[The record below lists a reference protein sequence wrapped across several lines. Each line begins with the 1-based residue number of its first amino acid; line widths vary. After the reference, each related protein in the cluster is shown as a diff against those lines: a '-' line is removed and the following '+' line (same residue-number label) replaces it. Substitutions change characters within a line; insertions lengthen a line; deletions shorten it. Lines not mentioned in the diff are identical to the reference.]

1 MISIAD
7 NIGSITVI
15 LLIVSQFVMFVVN
28 AFLKLNLPLE
38 QLWLPMFLFVVFVI
52 LGSIM
57 MWRG

>member
-1 MISIAD
+1 MITIAD

-15 LLIVSQFVMFVVN
+15 LLIVSQFVMFIVN
-28 AFLKLNLPLE
+28 ALLKLNLPLE
-38 QLWLPMFLFVVFVI
+38 QLWLPMFLFVVFIV

>member
-1 MISIAD
+1 MITIAD

-15 LLIVSQFVMFVVN
+15 LLIVSQFVMFIVN
-28 AFLKLNLPLE
+28 ALLKLNLPLE
-38 QLWLPMFLFVVFVI
+38 QLWLPMFLFMVFIV